1 MLIDDL
7 ATPTLLVERQRLA
20 ANLAAM
26 QALAN
31 LSGVALRPHVKTHKS
46 VAIARMQTEGG
57 AHGLTA
63 AKPSEAAVFIDAG
76 LADVFVAYPAAG
88 AARLVEVRT
97 LALRAEAAGGR
108 LTVGVDTARGADALS
123 AVMADAGRGTTCPA
137 LDVRVEIDTGQGRCG
152 VDATDLG
159 AVAALVRHVAALP
172 GLRLAGLY
180 THEGH
185 AYAGPAEGD
194 ATPTDARRRVMRDAQ
209 ARLLAAADA
218 AFDAL
223 DGTGSVAPPDA
234 LAISMGSTP
243 TASVFEPLK
252 SPGGRRV
259 TELRPGNYVFR
270 DAQQVALGASL
281 DTCALTALA
290 TVVSRHTRPLGQERV
305 FLDAGRKVLTGDLG
319 YGRHE
324 YGLPLYNA
332 RTMREHPHLRLD
344 GLSEEH
350 LWVDVRGHATLDV
363 GDRVRLVPNHAC
375 VAVATQDRLVLV
387 DGDEVVG
394 EIAVDARG
402 AVR

>member
-1 MLIDDL
+1 MLVDDL
-7 ATPTLLVERQRLA
+7 ATPALLVERSRLA

-26 QALAN
+26 QQRCADA
-31 LSGVALRPHVKTHKS
+31 GVALRPHVKTHKS
-46 VAIARMQTEGG
+46 VAIARQQVEGG
-57 AHGLTA
+57 AVGLTA
-63 AKPSEAAVFIDAG
+63 AKPSEAAVFVTAG
-76 LADVFVAYPAAG
+76 LADVFVAYPVAG
-88 AARLVEVRT
+88 VPRLVAVRD
-97 LALRAEAAGGR
+97 LAAQAASAGGR
-108 LTVGVDTARGADALS
+108 LSVGVDTARGAEHLS
-123 AVMADAGRGTTCPA
+123 AVMADAGIT
-137 LDVRVEIDTGQGRCG
+137 LDVRLEVDTGHARCG
-152 VDATDLG
+152 VDAADLDG
-159 AVAALVRHVAALP
+159 AAELAGHVAGLP
-172 GLRLAGLY
+172 GLRLAGIY

-185 AYAGPAEGD
+185 AYAGPQQEGE
-194 ATPTDARRRVMRDAQ
+194 APTDARRRVMGEAQ
-209 ARLLAAADA
+209 ARLLA
-218 AFDAL
+218 
-223 DGTGSVAPPDA
+223 VADA
-234 LAISMGSTP
+234 LADAGVAGEGFVVSMGATP
-243 TASVFEPLK
+243 TATVFEAMT

-259 TELRPGNYVFR
+259 TELRPGNYVFH
-270 DAQQVALGASL
+270 DAQQVALGASM
-281 DTCALTALA
+281 DACALTALA
-290 TVVSRHTRPLGQERV
+290 TVVSCHARPLGQQRV

-402 AVR
+402 AVA